1 MGVLCR
7 QQQWKVL
14 SQCYFEGFPFYLT
27 MCRPVTS
34 LGSELRLEQSLDQ
47 NCLRKARRVVK
58 KYKKISLKKEMNR
71 LRQLLPKGET
81 LKQHEVL
88 DQTILMIQELEMK
101 LLTRI
106 KQAGAPPKIA
116 TVMDRSCGQRT
127 ENLDLDKL
135 RNLVMMTMMNNR

>member
-34 LGSELRLEQSLDQ
+34 LGSELRLDQSTDQ

-71 LRQLLPKGET
+71 LRQFLPKGET

-106 KQAGAPPKIA
+106 KQAGVPPRIA
-116 TVMDRSCGQRT
+116 TVMDKICGQSG
-127 ENLDLDKL
+127 ENLDLHKL
-135 RNLVMMTMMNNR
+135 RN